1 MDDVIIVGAGPG
13 GASAAYQ
20 LGKAGL
26 RVCVIEKEVL
36 PRYKPC
42 GGGISLQALAHYF
55 PFSFDPVIESR
66 AQSLSY
72 AYNQDSIAIPVDQD
86 NLAFVMRD
94 RFDAY
99 ILEHARAEVHQGQA
113 VQGIEE
119 LDDRVGVVT
128 RDGAK
133 YEGRYLIGADGA
145 NSIAARAIR
154 RHSRRRPAAGLEI
167 ETPASPQALR
177 MFAGAPL
184 FILGVVN
191 YGYAWVFP
199 KGDHLSVGIAAFQP
213 KPGELQAKV
222 RSLMEGYGIGLDQG
236 VWHGH
241 PIPIF
246 SELGKIATRR
256 ILLVGDA
263 AGLVDPLTGEG
274 IRLAIKSG
282 FMAADAVLQENSHA
296 YVRAVTR
303 HIGFNHSL
311 GLPLSALF
319 YSLVDPCYALGVSNP
334 YANRAF
340 MDMLSDRTQYL
351 AVILRMVSTLPLFAV
366 RESAGWLGGW
376 MREKIRAK
384 GENR

>member
-26 RVCVIEKEVL
+26 RVRVIEKETL

-42 GGGISLQALAHYF
+42 GGGISLRALAHYF
-55 PFSFDPVIESR
+55 PFSFDPVIESH
-66 AQSLSY
+66 AQAL
-72 AYNQDSIAIPVDQD
+72 AYTYNHEAVTIPVEKD

-113 VQGIEE
+113 VQGIHE
-119 LDDRVGVVT
+119 LDDRVRLTT
-128 RDGAK
+128 RDGGTF
-133 YEGRYLIGADGA
+133 ESRYLIGADGA
-145 NSIAARAIR
+145 NSIAARTIR
-154 RHSRRRPAAGLEI
+154 KQNRSRPAAGLEI
-167 ETPASPQALR
+167 ETPAPPEVISS
-177 MFAGAPL
+177 FNGAPL

-191 YGYAWVFP
+191 YGYAWIFP

-213 KPGELQAKV
+213 KPGELQGKV
-222 RSLMEGYGIGLDQG
+222 RSIMAGYGIGLDQG
-236 VWHGH
+236 IWHGH
-241 PIPIF
+241 PIPIY
-246 SELGKIATRR
+246 SGPGKLATRR

-282 FMAADAVLQENSHA
+282 FLAADAVLKQNSNA

-303 HIGFNHSL
+303 QIGFNHSL
-311 GLPLSALF
+311 GIPLSALF
-319 YSLVDPCYALGVSNP
+319 YGLVEPCFALGVSNP

-340 MDMLSDRTQYL
+340 MDMLSDRTQYPS
-351 AVILRMVSTLPLFAV
+351 VILRMASSLPIFAV
-366 RESAGWLGGW
+366 RESLGWLGSLV
-376 MREKIRAK
+376 RDKLQ
-384 GENR
+384 